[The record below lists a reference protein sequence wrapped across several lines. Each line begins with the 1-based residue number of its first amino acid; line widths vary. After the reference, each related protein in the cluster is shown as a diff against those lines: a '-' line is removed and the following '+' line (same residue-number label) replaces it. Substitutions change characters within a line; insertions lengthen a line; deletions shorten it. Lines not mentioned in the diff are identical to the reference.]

1 MQHLNWNQTS
11 DQEQASVMASNW
23 LLNCHILDTETT
35 GLDDKAEIV
44 EISIIDQLG
53 NVVFDSLVKPL
64 QPIPAEATAIH
75 GITNDMVATA
85 PSWAD
90 IHDDVC
96 RIVSNTPLV
105 IYNAD
110 YDMRLMAQTAAFYGL
125 QPVAATAGVHCAM
138 LAYAEFYGDWND
150 YKGSYRWQRLTNAAA
165 QQGVVTDGQ
174 AHRALADVMMT
185 LGVLQ
190 AMARQR
196 VGDEA

>member
-1 MQHLNWNQTS
+1 MKHIDWNQTS

-23 LLNCHILDTETT
+23 LLNCQILDTETT

-53 NVVFDSLVKPL
+53 NVVFDSLVKPQ

-90 IHDDVC
+90 IHDEVC
-96 RIVSNTPLV
+96 QLISSKPLV

-110 YDMRLMAQTAAFYGL
+110 YDMRLMAQTSAFYGL
-125 QPVAATAGVHCAM
+125 KPVTADAGVHCAM

-165 QQGVVTDGQ
+165 QQEVVTDGL

-196 VGDEA
+196 VGGEG

>member
-23 LLNCHILDTETT
+23 LINCNILDTETT
-35 GLDDKAEIV
+35 GLDDQAEIV

-53 NVVFDSLVKPL
+53 NVVFDSLVKP
-64 QPIPAEATAIH
+64 QKPIPAEATAIH

-96 RIVSNTPLV
+96 RIVSGKPLV

-110 YDMRLMAQTAAFYGL
+110 YDIRLMAQTAALYGL
-125 QPVAATAGVHCAM
+125 QPVTATAGVHCAM

-150 YKGSYRWQRLTNAAA
+150 YKGSYRWQRLTAAAA
-165 QQGVVTDGQ
+165 QQWVVTDGQ
-174 AHRALADVMMT
+174 AHHALADVMMT

-190 AMARQR
+190 AMARKW
-196 VGDEA
+196 VGGEA